1 MLRYQDMIKQKIESC
16 RSYPAWAQ
24 RRKIKGTVGIK
35 FTILASGLAENIK
48 IIQNSGSPFL
58 DSQGIKTIQKASPF
72 IPIPEQIQHDLV
84 TIKIA
89 IMYSLI

>member
-1 MLRYQDMIKQKIESC
+1 M
-16 RSYPAWAQ
+16 
-24 RRKIKGTVGIK
+24 GIK